1 MRKKQ
6 TVISDKQLLCLY
18 YAKIPQMNFCCKT
31 VHGYFGISDKKNIII
46 DQFNSFVTIKSKNL
60 SKTHSRLQGFACAIQ
75 IGYEDAI
82 DLKCSVATCVV

>member
-1 MRKKQ
+1 MISNYFVYIMPKYLKWTFAARLYMVILVYQ
-6 TVISDKQLLCLY
+6 T
-18 YAKIPQMNFCCKT
+18 
-31 VHGYFGISDKKNIII
+31 KKNIII